1 MTVIVGRD
9 QDESPL
15 VERLQRFIAVWPRV
29 QDNIDID
36 IKVAD
41 LRYPGG
47 FALTPAD
54 ASVLL
59 PAASPAGRKGKK

>member
-1 MTVIVGRD
+1 MSAKT
-9 QDESPL
+9 DEVSGHLELLYPS
-15 VERLQRFIAVWPRV
+15 EY
-29 QDNIDID
+29 

-54 ASVLL
+54 ASVLQQ
-59 PAASPAGRKGKK
+59 PVTPAGRKGKK